1 MKDQF
6 YLHFPTMPKGT
17 AQQKGYNRKTGR
29 YFKKSKLTN
38 AEHEFK
44 VALIPHRPLNPSDK
58 PIKLTVLF
66 AFDTKNKKLWGQP
79 KPTRPDTENYLKLFK
94 DCMTDCG
101 FWKDDAQV
109 WDERI
114 VKTYA
119 ESASIMV
126 RWEETD
132 VSGMLEKI
140 GNVDKAIKKA
150 QRETE

>member
-29 YFKKSKLTN
+29 YFKKKNVAS

-44 VALIPHRPLNPSDK
+44 LALIPHRPLNPSEK
-58 PIKLTVLF
+58 PIKLTVMF
-66 AFDTKNKKLWGQP
+66 VFDTKNKRLWGHP
-79 KPTRPDTENYLKLFK
+79 KATRPDTDNYLKLFK

-114 VKTYA
+114 VKTYG

-126 RWEETD
+126 NWEETD
-132 VSGMLEKI
+132 VSEMLKKI
-140 GNVDKAIKKA
+140 DNVDRAIKKA
-150 QRETE
+150 QKETE